1 MEAPDPFA
9 LIAPGQRVQIELA
22 PDQRAR
28 LVVDFIRRGL
38 STIWCHLGPEREV
51 PDLTVTPRVFTLE
64 AGDPGGLLKVPV
76 MLASVDRA
84 ERSDGK
90 VLTVRLTVLS
100 GTIWVQRRKY
110 FRLRNPQLG
119 VTLRPARA
127 ASDAT
132 AELPARPL
140 NLGGG
145 GVALAVNSGEIHPG
159 DEVEI
164 QLALVNTLPFPA
176 RGTVLRVEP
185 GAGGESVLA
194 VQFTDIRESH
204 RDRLVSLIFR
214 EQTRR
219 RLAE

>member
-1 MEAPDPFA
+1 MQAPDPFA
-9 LIAPGQRVQIELA
+9 LIAPGQRVQLELA
-22 PDQRAR
+22 PDQKSRF
-28 LVVDFIRRGL
+28 VVDFVRQGL
-38 STIWCHLGPEREV
+38 STIWCHLGPEREL
-51 PDLTVTPRVFTLE
+51 PDLAAAPRVLTLE
-64 AGDPGGLLKVPV
+64 VGDQGGLLKVPV
-76 MLASVDRA
+76 MVASVDRA

-90 VLTVRLTVLS
+90 VLSVSLKVLS

-110 FRLRNPQLG
+110 FRLRHPPLG
-119 VTLRPARA
+119 VSLRPARTA
-127 ASDAT
+127 PDPA

-145 GVALAVNSGEIHPG
+145 GVALAVHSGAFHPG

-164 QLALVNTLPFPA
+164 QLALANTPPLPS

-185 GAGGESVLA
+185 GPGVESVLA

-204 RDRLVSLIFR
+204 RDRLVSVIFR

-219 RLAE
+219 RLTE

>member
-1 MEAPDPFA
+1 MEAPDPFS
-9 LIAPGQRVQIELA
+9 LIAPGVRVQIELA

-28 LVVDFIRRGL
+28 FVVDFVRRGL

-51 PDLTVTPRVFTLE
+51 PDLTVAPRVFTLE
-64 AGDPGGLLKVPV
+64 VGDPGGLLKIPV
-76 MLASVDRA
+76 MVASVHRA

-90 VLTVRLTVLS
+90 VLTVSLKVLS

-110 FRLRNPQLG
+110 FRLRHPPLG
-119 VTLRPARA
+119 VSLRPTQT

-145 GVALAVNSGEIHPG
+145 GVALAVNGGEIHPG

-164 QLALVNTLPFPA
+164 QLALANTTPLPA

-185 GAGGESVLA
+185 GPGVESVLA

-219 RLAE
+219 RLTE

>member
-1 MEAPDPFA
+1 MHAPDPFA
-9 LIAPGQRVQIELA
+9 LIAPGQRVQLELA

-28 LVVDFIRRGL
+28 FVVDFVRRGL
-38 STIWCHLGPEREV
+38 STIWCHLGPEREL
-51 PDLTVTPRVFTLE
+51 PDLTVTPRVLTLE
-64 AGDPGGLLKVPV
+64 AGDQGGLLKVPV
-76 MLASVDRA
+76 MVASVDRA

-90 VLTVRLTVLS
+90 VLTASLKVLS

-110 FRLRNPQLG
+110 FRLRQPPLG
-119 VTLRPARA
+119 VTLRPAGVA
-127 ASDAT
+127 PDAS

-145 GVALAVNSGEIHPG
+145 GLALAVNGGEIRPG

-164 QLALVNTLPFPA
+164 QLVLANTPLLPA

-185 GAGGESVLA
+185 GAGVESVLA

-219 RLAE
+219 RLTE